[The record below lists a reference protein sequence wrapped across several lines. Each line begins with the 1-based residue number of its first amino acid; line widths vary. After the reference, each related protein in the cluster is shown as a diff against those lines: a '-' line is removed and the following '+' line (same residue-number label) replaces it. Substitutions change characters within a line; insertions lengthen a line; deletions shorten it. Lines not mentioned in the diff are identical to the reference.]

1 MYLEIRITCQEGKLI
16 RKLSDHSD
24 KIKVH
29 QSLLYFDNLSLKK
42 NYLLKKD
49 TSIMEKKNNIN
60 TIAFGHR
67 EDKQT

>member
-42 NYLLKKD
+42 NLFIEERHFYNG
-49 TSIMEKKNNIN
+49 EKKQHKHNCIW
-60 TIAFGHR
+60 TPR
-67 EDKQT
+67 R